1 MTQCD
6 AEFKKAVMLKVYDAF
21 EAAGFTRFRTEGVDW
36 PLDDGFHAWVGL
48 NTALYPDR
56 VDITPN
62 VGVHVV
68 PIHKLY
74 SSLDKGKYATPYD
87 RRVATYAINIG
98 TLEAAG
104 DERAFAFGPQQSEAF
119 IEAEC
124 KRLAHIYATAGLDYA
139 RSIACYEVLLPL
151 LQQNVDSLGGY
162 PERVAS
168 CLYLMGRKTEAREFV
183 IDFLARRQDYFEG
196 FANPFLEMLDK
207 EESTRNEAA

>member
-6 AEFKKAVMLKVYDAF
+6 AEFKKAVRLKCFDAF
-21 EAAGFTRFRTEGVDW
+21 EAAGFTRFRKEGVDW
-36 PLDDGFHAWVGL
+36 PLHDGFHAWVGL

-68 PIHKLY
+68 PIEKLCA
-74 SSLDKGKYATPYD
+74 LRGGKYPYKYD

-104 DERAFAFGPQQSEAF
+104 DERAFVFGPQQSDAF
-119 IEAEC
+119 IDAEC
-124 KRLAHIYATAGLDYA
+124 KRLARIYATAGLDYA
-139 RSIACYEVLLPL
+139 RSIANYETLLPL
-151 LQQNVDSLGGY
+151 FQENIESLGLY

-168 CLYLMGRKTEAREFV
+168 CLYLMARKQEAREFV
-183 IDFLARRQDYFEG
+183 ENFLDRHRDYFEG
-196 FANPFLEMLDK
+196 FAIPFLAKLEQEGLLQI
-207 EESTRNEAA
+207 

>member
-6 AEFKKAVMLKVYDAF
+6 AEFKKTIRLKCYDAL
-21 EAAGFTRFRTEGVDW
+21 EAAGFTRFRKEGVDW
-36 PLDDGFHAWVGL
+36 PLHDGFHAWVGL

-68 PIHKLY
+68 PIERLGEIKG
-74 SSLDKGKYATPYD
+74 GKYPRKYD
-87 RRVATYAINIG
+87 RRAATYSINIG

-104 DERAFAFGPQQSEAF
+104 DERAFVFGPKQSKAF
-119 IEAEC
+119 IDAEC

-139 RSIACYEVLLPL
+139 RSIASYEALLPL
-151 LQQNVDSLGGY
+151 LQENVDSLGGF
-162 PERVAS
+162 PESVAS
-168 CLYLMGRKTEAREFV
+168 CLYLMGRKAEALEFV
-183 IDFLARRQDYFEG
+183 IDFLARHRDYFEG

-207 EESTRNEAA
+207 EETTRNKAA